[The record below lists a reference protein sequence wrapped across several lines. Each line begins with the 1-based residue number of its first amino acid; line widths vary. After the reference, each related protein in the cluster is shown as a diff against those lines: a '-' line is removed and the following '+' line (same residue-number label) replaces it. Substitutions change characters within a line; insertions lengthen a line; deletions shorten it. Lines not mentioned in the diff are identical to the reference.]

1 MRTSKLSI
9 FLISIFSIM
18 ASTANGQDSTY
29 VLSATS
35 FSQTGYLRLPDM
47 TEWRF
52 HEGNDSVWGSPGYDH
67 SSWKKLDS
75 ATLVNIVVD
84 ENRRFE
90 GWFTI
95 RIKLDSSFIKIPLY
109 LFQSNSAATDI
120 YIDGELFH
128 SFGNTNYKEGAYSG
142 YRNSAGL
149 FPAIALPTDQEI
161 FIAVHF
167 VEQHG
172 AIYKSTSRVIGNGPL
187 LWLMQEGPYQKW
199 IESINRDRTIDIIM
213 IPLLGLIAGLFWL
226 IFFMNPGQVHLQ
238 YAAIAISLFFANSII
253 LHLQKISADT
263 SSLAYLASMITFP
276 INVAFVVSL
285 VVLIAKILEFRINLQ
300 LRIYMACAIG
310 LAFFV
315 PPIPIGVM
323 NIILATFLML
333 CIYFFISKRDR
344 LKGSKRIIAIGFGI
358 FLLLFA
364 SLVFI
369 NLLIPIDTANGLF
382 FLLPIML
389 IMPITLLIY
398 LAFWLKE
405 MVLDVQAK
413 AKKVVQVSKEKKIL
427 LENQNIELERQ
438 VNARTS
444 ELNSSLENLK
454 ATQSQL
460 IQSEK
465 MASLGELTAGI
476 AHEIQNP
483 LNFVNNFS
491 EVSTELVD
499 EMNEEI
505 KKDNLEEVKFI
516 AVDLK
521 ENLSKIRHHGQRASG
536 IVKGMLEHSRTSDGK
551 KELADINTLA
561 DEYLRLAYHGLRA
574 KDKSFNADFKTDFD
588 SILPKIKVIP
598 QDIGRVLL
606 NLINNAFYAVDKK
619 AKQNINGYKPE
630 VIVSTKRGSKSIEIG
645 IKDNGDGIPE
655 NIKDKIF
662 QPFFTTK
669 PTGSGTGLGLSLSY
683 DIVKSHEGT
692 ISVESSGSEGTAFI
706 ITLPISL

>member
-1 MRTSKLSI
+1 
-9 FLISIFSIM
+9 M
-18 ASTANGQDSTY
+18 ASTVNGQDSTY
-29 VLSATS
+29 VLSATA
-35 FSQTGYLRLPDM
+35 FSQTGYLPLPDM
-47 TEWRF
+47 TKWFF
-52 HEGNDSVWGSPGYDH
+52 HEGNDSVWASPVYDH
-67 SSWKKLDS
+67 SSWQKLDS
-75 ATLVNIVVD
+75 ATLVNIIVD

-109 LFQSNSAATDI
+109 LYQNNSAATDI

-128 SFGNTNYKEGAYSG
+128 SFGNTNYKKGAYRG
-142 YRNSAGL
+142 YRYSVDL
-149 FPAIALPTDQEI
+149 LPAIALPTDQEL

-172 AIYKSTSRVIGNGPL
+172 AIYKSTSGVISNKPL
-187 LWLMQEGPYQKW
+187 LGLMQEGAYQKR
-199 IESINRDRTIDIIM
+199 IEFINRERTIETMM

-238 YAAIAISLFFANSII
+238 YAAITISLFFAGSII
-253 LHLQKISADT
+253 IQLQKILANT

-276 INVAFVVSL
+276 INVAFVISL
-285 VVLIAKILEFRINLQ
+285 VVLIAKILEFKIHLL
-300 LRIYMACAIG
+300 LRIYMACALG

-315 PPIPIGVM
+315 PPIPIEVM

-364 SLVFI
+364 SGVFI
-369 NLLIPIDTANGLF
+369 RFFIPIDYANGIF
-382 FLLPIML
+382 IFLIML

-413 AKKVVQVSKEKKIL
+413 AEKVVQVSKEKKIF

-491 EVSTELVD
+491 EVNKELI
-499 EMNEEI
+499 EE
-505 KKDNLEEVKFI
+505 
-516 AVDLK
+516 LK
-521 ENLSKIRHHGQRASG
+521 AAFSKNDQVEIQVLLNNLSENESKVIQHGKRADA
-536 IVKGMLEHSRTSDGK
+536 IVKSMLQHSRTSTGE
-551 KELADINTLA
+551 KELTDINVLC
-561 DEYLRLAYHGLRA
+561 DEYLRLAYHWMKA
-574 KDKSFNADFKTDFD
+574 KDKSFNAEIKADWD
-588 SILPKIKVIP
+588 SKLSKIKVVS
-598 QDIGRVLL
+598 QDIGRVVL
-606 NLINNAFYAVDKK
+606 NIFNNGFQAIHDVE
-619 AKQNINGYKPE
+619 NPILSL
-630 VIVSTKRGSKSIEIG
+630 STKQLDNQIEIR
-645 IKDNGDGIPE
+645 ISDNGPGIPSD
-655 NIKDKIF
+655 IKDKIF

-669 PTGSGTGLGLSLSY
+669 PTGQGTGLGLSLAY
-683 DIVKSHEGT
+683 DIVKSHGGGIEVKSESGKGT
-692 ISVESSGSEGTAFI
+692 EFI
-706 ITLPISL
+706 IHLPAENNEK